1 MLFYRN
7 SVFDLLSAVKTVFI
21 FSPSAHSDSHMLR
34 HKNTL
39 VQACLV
45 KRKIPQLGEDFSVP
59 CLVPLPLPSSAA
71 RLQCHPAHFFQMLMF
86 TWVVT
91 GGPSTLPLYF
101 WTGRAACQEE
111 QTDGWLWAAARCPV
125 RLTWRQFAR
134 WHWRACLRQGLHLGE
149 EGVEAGKPA
158 GKEERRRGL
167 QPSGELEFLLSHSPI
182 WLAVVKTIGWH
193 TLSLH
198 ADGFPAM
205 SQLWEQQVVEKVVG
219 LLGIETRFR
228 KALDFEF
235 WSYILVVFPCL
246 CPLSYIG
253 HCVSHNNV
261 DVCSTTSS

>member
-1 MLFYRN
+1 M
-7 SVFDLLSAVKTVFI
+7 FDLLSAVKTLFS
-21 FSPSAHSDSHMLR
+21 FSPSAHSDSHLFR
-34 HKNTL
+34 PQNIL

-59 CLVPLPLPSSAA
+59 CLVPLPLLSSVA
-71 RLQCHPAHFFQMLMF
+71 RLQCHPAHFFRRSCSRS
-86 TWVVT
+86 VVT

-111 QTDGWLWAAARCPV
+111 QTDRRLWAAALCPI

-134 WHWRACLRQGLHLGE
+134 WHWCACLGQGLHLGE
-149 EGVEAGKPA
+149 EGVEAGEPA

-219 LLGIETRFR
+219 LLGIETCFR
-228 KALDFEF
+228 KALDLEF
-235 WSYILVVFPCL
+235 WLYSVVVFPYL
-246 CPLSYIG
+246 YPLLLYIG
-253 HCVSHNNV
+253 YCAWDNNV
-261 DVCSTTSS
+261 NVCSMTSS